1 MPSIRIDNVVPS
13 LAGQFLSAHQKL
25 NKPYRPKP
33 NSTLNQKLDIHP
45 SVLIPPSEV
54 FGIKYLVAGNG
65 GLQVA
70 PGAGGKPLVKYRP
83 PRPTNTCLYDLLPM
97 AIRPVNEGLTG
108 VERARYRLRNIQT
121 IRGVEY
127 EVYHAVR
134 INTDNID
141 IRQRFYNSVTGA
153 PLDFEYAVSDMSPI
167 PPVLNTNGTVNTS
180 ESYYRVDAMC
190 VFTFDEFLISEI
202 LNAATV
208 LYGDPDYAWLSEF
221 GLCSGVDMALPGN
234 FNGTTQ
240 NYTEAVGTQISV
252 FMSTNSPMRYED
264 KDLTLNFNF
273 GSLNPM
279 LDIL

>member
-1 MPSIRIDNVVPS
+1 
-13 LAGQFLSAHQKL
+13 
-25 NKPYRPKP
+25 
-33 NSTLNQKLDIHP
+33 
-45 SVLIPPSEV
+45 
-54 FGIKYLVAGNG
+54 
-65 GLQVA
+65 
-70 PGAGGKPLVKYRP
+70 
-83 PRPTNTCLYDLLPM
+83 
-97 AIRPVNEGLTG
+97 
-108 VERARYRLRNIQT
+108 
-121 IRGVEY
+121 
-127 EVYHAVR
+127 
-134 INTDNID
+134 
-141 IRQRFYNSVTGA
+141 
-153 PLDFEYAVSDMSPI
+153 
-167 PPVLNTNGTVNTS
+167 
-180 ESYYRVDAMC
+180 MC